1 MYCNQCGTK
10 VDDTA
15 TVCPECGYKLPPQ
28 QEPVPVA
35 TEGETP
41 AEPAPTYDEPEAL
54 LLAEEQEAAE
64 PAPLSEGAP
73 PAESAGLPIP
83 QGADIDRQPLAEGSA
98 EPPEEPEERPQRTR
112 GCGWA
117 MVAGMLVGCVI
128 LLIVGVGL
136 LAVYQGLQERTRL
149 NRAAA
154 TDHYYKG
161 LEQFSAENYELARAE
176 FERALRLDPK
186 NLDAETKLAEVDA
199 VLSKQPTP
207 TSAVRR
213 QTAILLYNEARELGN
228 KGDWEGAIGKLEQVQ
243 AMEPEYEREQVT
255 ALLVEAYHKVGR
267 LLLSENRMEEAIRY
281 FDSALQLRPGEQ
293 AIRDEKRLASLY
305 VAGLSYWGANWRGA
319 IDTFHALYQLNPAY
333 KDTRQRLHD
342 AYVAYGDLLYGRAQ
356 WCSARDQYDSAL
368 AVAAGAQSPPL
379 SEDELKAKR
388 EEAAQQCTIAALPT
402 ATPPPSGTLVGR
414 LLRVEDVG
422 SPTAMMVRGHVW
434 NAEGKP
440 VANVRVGLS
449 AWDWSASPATTN
461 ADGLFAFDGLG
472 NPVTYTVTLLD
483 TPVVPLAVKADWSKL
498 VWVEFRPQP

>member
-10 VDDTA
+10 VDDNA
-15 TVCPECGYKLPPQ
+15 TVCPECGYELPLTGGPGPTPTDL
-28 QEPVPVA
+28 EP
-35 TEGETP
+35 P
-41 AEPAPTYDEPEAL
+41 AELAPAYEEPEAL
-54 LLAEEQEAAE
+54 LLAEEGVESAPSSEE
-64 PAPLSEGAP
+64 PP
-73 PAESAGLPIP
+73 PAESKELAVSS
-83 QGADIDRQPLAEGSA
+83 GADSHQHELAEGPA
-98 EPPEEPEERPQRTR
+98 EPPEESEVEEPQPRTR

-117 MVAGMLVGCVI
+117 MVAGMLAGCVI
-128 LLIVGVGL
+128 LLILGIGL

-186 NLDAETKLAEVDA
+186 NLDAEAKLAEVDA

-213 QTAILLYNEARELGN
+213 QTAILLYNEARELYN

-243 AMEPEYEREQVT
+243 VMEPEYEREQVA
-255 ALLVEAYHKVGR
+255 ALLGEAYYKAGLR
-267 LLLSENRMEEAIRY
+267 LLSENRMEEAIRY

-293 AIRDEKRLASLY
+293 SIRDEKRFASLY
-305 VAGLSYWGANWRGA
+305 VAGLSYWGANWQGA
-319 IDTFHALYQLNPAY
+319 IDTFHALYQLNPDY

-342 AYVAYGDLLYGRAQ
+342 AYMAYGDVFYAKAQ

-368 AVAAGAQSPPL
+368 AVL
-379 SEDELKAKR
+379 SSDDLKAKR
-388 EEAAQQCTIAALPT
+388 EDAAQQCVLAALPT
-402 ATPPPSGTLVGR
+402 ATPPPSGTFVGR
-414 LLRVEDVG
+414 LLQVEDVG
-422 SPTAMMVRGHVW
+422 SSTAMMIRGHVW

-440 VANVRVGLS
+440 AANVRVGLS
-449 AWDWSASPATTN
+449 AWDWSSSPAITN
-461 ADGLFAFDGLG
+461 AEGLFAFDGLS

-483 TPVVPLAVKADWSKL
+483 APAVSLAVKADWSKL